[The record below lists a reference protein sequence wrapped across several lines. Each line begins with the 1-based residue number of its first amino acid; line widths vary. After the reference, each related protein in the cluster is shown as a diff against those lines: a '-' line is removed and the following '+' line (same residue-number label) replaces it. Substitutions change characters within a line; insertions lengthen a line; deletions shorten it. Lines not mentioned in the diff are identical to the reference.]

1 MQVGGIALQRD
12 ILVEENKSESTD
24 NGKEDFNFRLLEEIA
39 DRREMSRAEDADIA
53 KKPLLS
59 YNEWR
64 DIDEGLYRE
73 ERVRDMIVE
82 GETSGGG
89 VPSWVYWNRKD
100 TTGQWNWL
108 GGLGFYP
115 RRRPVRECAEE
126 LVGAKN
132 GRSR

>member
-1 MQVGGIALQRD
+1 MGGIALQGD
-12 ILVEENKSESTD
+12 ILVDGDKRESTG
-24 NGKEDFNFRLLEEIA
+24 NEKKDFNVRLLAEI
-39 DRREMSRAEDADIA
+39 DERWEMSSAEDADIA
-53 KKPLLS
+53 KKPLLN

-64 DIDEGLYRE
+64 AIDEGLYRE